1 MPSQIKVDEIKN
13 VAGQYEIKTD
23 TFKGQTTAGSVTVQ
37 GEGSATTNLQQGLC
51 KAWSQFTSET
61 TTAKYDDFNIAS
73 YTDNATGDTTL
84 TFTSNMNNALYC
96 HPGSSGGVSNGNGVL
111 YSLDQSTART
121 SSLFRVITFAN
132 SSGSSQDTPR
142 NEIAVLGDL
151 A

>member
-1 MPSQIKVDEIKN
+1 MPSFGTLK
-13 VAGQYEIKTD
+13 AD
-23 TFKGQTTAGSVTVQ
+23 TLTHSTAGSLATNYVVN
-37 GEGSATTNLQQGLC
+37 GSA
-51 KAWSQFTSET
+51 KAWSHFT
-61 TTAKYDDFNIAS
+61 TTTSTASYDDFNISS

-84 TFTSNMNNALYC
+84 TFTSSMSNALYC

-121 SSLFRVITFAN
+121 SSLFRVVTFAN

-142 NEIAVLGDL
+142 NEVAVHGDL